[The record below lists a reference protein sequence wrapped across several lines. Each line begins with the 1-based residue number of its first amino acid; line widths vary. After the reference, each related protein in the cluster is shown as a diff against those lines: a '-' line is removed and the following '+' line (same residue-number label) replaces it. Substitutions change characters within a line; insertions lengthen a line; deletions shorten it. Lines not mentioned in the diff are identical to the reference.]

1 MDGKGGDWKV
11 GEEGVMG
18 GIDEWKK
25 ADTEEEWNRYVIPV
39 TW

>member
-1 MDGKGGDWKV
+1 MVQRGDWEV
-11 GEEGVMG
+11 DANGVMG

-25 ADTEEEWNRYVIPV
+25 ADSEELWEKYVIRP